1 MVLSFSKQV
10 LALSLFTVLLDN
22 EELMLLFNS
31 LIIVVWLDGKIAI
44 LLSLS
49 SIDGEA
55 LTVDGLVVRHYRHVY
70 KKQGEFIN
78 AIEILDELCCSM
90 QSLFRWRSTDMRS
103 E

>member
-31 LIIVVWLDGKIAI
+31 LIILVWLDSKIAI
-44 LLSLS
+44 LLILS

-55 LTVDGLVVRHYRHVY
+55 LTGDG
-70 KKQGEFIN
+70 
-78 AIEILDELCCSM
+78 
-90 QSLFRWRSTDMRS
+90 
-103 E
+103 

>member
-31 LIIVVWLDGKIAI
+31 LIILVWLDSKIAI
-44 LLSLS
+44 LLILS

-55 LTVDGLVVRHYRHVY
+55 LTGDG
-70 KKQGEFIN
+70 
-78 AIEILDELCCSM
+78 
-90 QSLFRWRSTDMRS
+90 SLLQAL
-103 E
+103 

>member
-31 LIIVVWLDGKIAI
+31 LIILVWLDSKIAI
-44 LLSLS
+44 LLILS

-55 LTVDGLVVRHYRHVY
+55 LTGDGSLLRHCRHVY

-78 AIEILDELCCSM
+78 AIDILDGTLLLHA
-90 QSLFRWRSTDMRS
+90 QLISLALNRHA
-103 E
+103 